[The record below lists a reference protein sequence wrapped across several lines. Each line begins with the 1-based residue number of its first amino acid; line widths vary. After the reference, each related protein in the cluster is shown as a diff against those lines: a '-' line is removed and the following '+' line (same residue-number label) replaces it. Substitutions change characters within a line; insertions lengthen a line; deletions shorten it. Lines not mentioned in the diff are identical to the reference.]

1 MNKESIKKRLKNL
14 KQNKNLSEAEIDSL
28 VEERINADKL
38 LNDFVGLLPEE
49 KLKAIEL
56 FNKYLE
62 EKSFEHFSEKQT
74 LTQLV
79 FLEIF
84 SERLRKKIEEEA
96 KDKNAIPLRLVESL
110 RETNDQILKF
120 KDQLKLSSK
129 DENGITLFEYLR
141 DLKQRAIKY
150 YEDHRGVNWTTCPK
164 CSTLFPILA
173 RTEGMKSQNATWFKG
188 TDYYNIPLFK
198 LYHNRKITK
207 EEIAEVMGVSVSDI
221 DFLYDNLFLK
231 ELNDR

>member
-110 RETNDQILKF
+110 RETNEQILNF
-120 KDQLKLSSK
+120 KEHLKLNIQDKEIDFIERWNQLEKKCIDYYEEHKGCNLVKCPACQTIFEIRMRTDKYESHMSK
-129 DENGITLFEYLR
+129 WYKGTILYNETLFR
-141 DLKQRAIKY
+141 
-150 YEDHRGVNWTTCPK
+150 
-164 CSTLFPILA
+164 
-173 RTEGMKSQNATWFKG
+173 
-188 TDYYNIPLFK
+188 
-198 LYHNRKITK
+198 LYHNKKITK
-207 EEIAEVMGVSVSDI
+207 EELAEALGTSVYYI
-221 DFLYDNLFLK
+221 DMMYEEEFLRNLK
-231 ELNDR
+231 R